1 MKQAKKSTGPFSL
14 GIHTVVGYDNRE
26 VDPPICVITSSNGHI
41 QYRRRDA
48 FYDRK
53 ARNVHSGKVVRTGS
67 SCKVKVGRNQWVRAR
82 LA

>member
-14 GIHTVVGYDNRE
+14 GTHTVVAHDNRA

-41 QYRRRDA
+41 KYTRRDA
-48 FYDRK
+48 FYDR
-53 ARNVHSGKVVRTGS
+53 RGRHVHSGKVVRTGN